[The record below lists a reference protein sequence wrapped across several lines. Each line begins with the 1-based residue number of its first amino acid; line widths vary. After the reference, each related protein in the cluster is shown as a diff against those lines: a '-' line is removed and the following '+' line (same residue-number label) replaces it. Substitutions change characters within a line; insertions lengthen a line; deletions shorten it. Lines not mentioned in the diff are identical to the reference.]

1 MANLIELLPDKV
13 ANQIAAGEVVQRPAS
28 AIKELMENAIDA
40 GATDVSL
47 IIRDG
52 GKTLIQVIDNGS
64 GMGET
69 DARLC
74 FSRHAT
80 SKIKQ
85 AKDLF
90 DLHTMGFRGEALA
103 SIAAI
108 AQVTLK
114 TRTEDQDLGTQI
126 TIEGGEVKSQEACA
140 TAKGTS
146 IEVKNLF
153 YNVPAR
159 RNFLKSEKAETRYI
173 LEEFQR
179 IVLAHPEIAF
189 SMFHND
195 SETHRLPKST
205 FRQRIVNLFGTRY
218 NQRLAP
224 VDEETDIVKIS
235 GFLGKPEFAKK
246 TRGEQFFFVNNR
258 FIKSSYLHHAI
269 NNAMEGMLQS
279 DLHPSYFLFLDVAPD
294 SIDVNIHPTKTEI
307 KFEDEKSIYAILRS
321 TIRRSLGQYNIAPS
335 LDFEINHDYDVS
347 PMGDSKEIRQ
357 PVIHVDPNYN
367 PFDTGESTENRPKSD
382 QSFSSKLRS
391 AGLDRPNTH
400 NNQEHWESL
409 YQGTEEVSFSSHES
423 FAEQTSLAQN
433 FEDGQIEEQ
442 SKPIYQMHNKYIMS
456 HLKSGFLI
464 VDQQRAHE
472 RILFEQFLSSIKN
485 DKALSQ
491 QLLFPQTV
499 SLSPSDLVLLKELQT
514 DIEALGFDIAAFGEN
529 AIEVHGIPYDTP
541 TGELQEIIED
551 LLEQY
556 KHHTS
561 EAQLD
566 RREQIAKSMAKS
578 LSIKT
583 GKKLSHKEMQKLI
596 DELFA
601 CEQPNI
607 SPNGKTAVITLS
619 LEELSKRFEL

>member
-47 IIRDG
+47 IVRDG
-52 GKTLIQVIDNGS
+52 GKTLIQIIDNGC

-114 TRTEDQDLGTQI
+114 TRTEDQDIGTQI
-126 TIEGGEVKSQEACA
+126 IIEGGEVKSQEACA

-159 RNFLKSEKAETRYI
+159 RNFLKSVKAEMRYI

-179 IVLAHPEIAF
+179 IVLSHPEISF

-195 SETHRLPKST
+195 NETHRLPKST

-279 DLHPSYFLFLDVAPD
+279 ELHPSYFLFLDVAPD

-347 PMGDSKEIRQ
+347 PMVDNKEIRQ

-367 PFDTGESTENRPKSD
+367 PFDTSEPKENKTRSD
-382 QSFSSKLRS
+382 QSFSSQLRS
-391 AGLDRPNTH
+391 AGVDRPNSQ
-400 NNQEHWESL
+400 NNHEHWESI
-409 YQGTEEVSFSSHES
+409 YKGTEEVSFAPNENY
-423 FAEQTSLAQN
+423 ATQTKL
-433 FEDGQIEEQ
+433 EEGPDNGNENHH
-442 SKPIYQMHNKYIMS
+442 KPIYQMHNKYIMS

-472 RILFEQFLSSIKN
+472 RILFEKFLLSIKN

-499 SLSPSDLVLLKELQT
+499 LLSPSDLALLKELQE
-514 DIEALGFDIAAFGEN
+514 DIEALGFDISEFGEN
-529 AIEVHGIPYDTP
+529 SIEVHGIPYDTP
-541 TGELQEIIED
+541 TGELQQIMED

-561 EAQLD
+561 EAKLD

-583 GKKLSHKEMQKLI
+583 GKNLSDQEMHKLI